1 MSQAPEFLF
10 PQHQTALS
18 LVYTLK
24 LRLLHTNHTSPRVS
38 WLVSTRSVI
47 SRKSIKT
54 GKQCANMNGPER
66 EKGFK
71 LGSSNPVIRN
81 YEN

>member
-24 LRLLHTNHTSPRVS
+24 LWLLHTNHTSPRLS
-38 WLVSTRSVI
+38 WLASIQSVI
-47 SRKSIKT
+47 SRKSVKT
-54 GKQCANMNGPER
+54 GKQCANMNGPEW

-71 LGSSNPVIRN
+71 LGLSNPAIRN